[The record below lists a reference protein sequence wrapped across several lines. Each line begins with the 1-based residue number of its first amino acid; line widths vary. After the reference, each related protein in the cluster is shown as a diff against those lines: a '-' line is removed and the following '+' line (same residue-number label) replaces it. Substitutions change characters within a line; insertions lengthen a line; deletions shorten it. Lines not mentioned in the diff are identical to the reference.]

1 MRFTTTLSAVISVGM
16 ICLLSV
22 APAAQAAMARRV
34 PSGGMAHGAHT
45 ARSRT
50 ACGATASDAGRA
62 AACATA
68 ATISAARRDMLGL
81 INGERSMAG
90 APPLH
95 LDATLD
101 AIAQARSQDMIDRD
115 YFSHQ
120 IPGAGTVFDIL
131 SRDHVP
137 YTSAGENIAM
147 NSYITV
153 YSLAQ
158 TMRQTNAD
166 FMHSPEHRENILRPR
181 YADLGLGIAFQRATG
196 KLILTEVFTQP

>member
-1 MRFTTTLSAVISVGM
+1 M
-16 ICLLSV
+16 
-22 APAAQAAMARRV
+22 Q
-34 PSGGMAHGAHT
+34 SGGIAHKTHT
-45 ARSRT
+45 ARTRT
-50 ACGATASDAGRA
+50 ACGAIATGAGSS
-62 AACATA
+62 AACTTA
-68 ATISAARRDMLGL
+68 ATISAARVDMLGL
-81 INGERSMAG
+81 INGERTVAG
-90 APPLH
+90 AAPLH
-95 LDATLD
+95 LDRRLD

-131 SRDHVP
+131 NRDHIP

-158 TMRQTNAD
+158 TMRRTNAD
-166 FMHSPEHRENILRPR
+166 FMHSPIHRANILCRQ
-181 YADLGLGIAFQRATG
+181 YTDLGLGIAFQRASG